1 MLSHFCCVRLFAT
14 LPTVVH
20 LCPWDSSG
28 KNTGMGCHFLLQGIF
43 LTQELNLSLLSLA
56 LAGEFFATS
65 ATWVAKAY
73 LKPSRVLTECK
84 DCATPGFLPV

>member
-1 MLSHFCCVRLFAT
+1 MLSHFSCVRQFAN
-14 LPTVVH
+14 LLTVVH

-43 LTQELNLSLLSLA
+43 LTQELNPHLLSLA

-65 ATWVAKAY
+65 ATWVAK
-73 LKPSRVLTECK
+73 S
-84 DCATPGFLPV
+84 LPEAI